1 MLNSAFYKI
10 FFQNETLFAHADDA
24 RSLTSPSASE
34 DVEQA
39 APVLNTGIEA
49 AAEVTPYPYKILVL
63 VDNPRQKDLDASE
76 GVLLYKILKAVGY
89 DSEDTDILNVGWLE
103 GQALQNELQSRAAHY
118 LISFGVPLKKL
129 FMDLLLNPY
138 EPTAIGKI
146 NFLLAD
152 PLSVVEADV
161 DVKKRLWAAL
171 KVMFPGV

>member
-10 FFQNETLFAHADDA
+10 LYQNEMLFAYADDA
-24 RSLTSPSASE
+24 RSLTGPSESE
-34 DVEQA
+34 AIEHA
-39 APVLNTGIEA
+39 APIFNTGMEV
-49 AAEVTPYPYKILVL
+49 AAEVAPYPYKILVL

-103 GQALQNELQSRAAHY
+103 SQALQNELQNRTAHY
-118 LISFGVPLKKL
+118 LISFGVPLNKL

-138 EPTAIGKI
+138 EPTVVDKI
-146 NFLLAD
+146 KFLLAD
-152 PLSVVEADV
+152 PLSVVDADV

-171 KVMFPGV
+171 KLMFPVV